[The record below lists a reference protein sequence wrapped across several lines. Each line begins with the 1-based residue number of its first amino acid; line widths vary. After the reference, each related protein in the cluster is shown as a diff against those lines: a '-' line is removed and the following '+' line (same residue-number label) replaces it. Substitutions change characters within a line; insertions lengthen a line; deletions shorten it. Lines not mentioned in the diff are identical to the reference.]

1 MRRVL
6 FPVLLLLVGL
16 GVMAPGASA
25 SMTRQIPDGS
35 VEHVDALDVQVEIQG
50 DGTVRFTETIR
61 YDFGGL
67 SRHGIYRDIVVR
79 QPFDA
84 DNERVYPFELVS
96 VSSETAPDEV
106 AELVEGAAQRLRIG
120 DPDVLVEGIHTYTVV
135 YELQGVL
142 NGFADHDELYW
153 NVVGNT
159 WTVPL
164 ENVTVEVRAPA
175 AIQEVACFRGDFGST
190 AECATA
196 TAEGATASFAEPSI
210 DASGAMTIVVGLPK
224 GAVPEPVPVLE
235 EIWKFEKAF
244 DVNPFTVAA
253 TSVLG
258 VLVLGGVGTLLWRVG
273 RDRRAV
279 GSVIDVGFAT
289 GEERV
294 QRVGFR
300 EDQHW
305 PVEFAPPD
313 GIRPGL
319 IGTLVDEKVDPIDVS
334 ATMIDLAV
342 RGHLRVEEVE
352 KHFARDDYRLV
363 RLPDRPGDDLEPFE
377 TLLLSKL
384 FAGRGPTVLLSE
396 LKDEFAT
403 SYGKVVDAMYDEVV
417 ERRWFDRS
425 PRATRST
432 WAVIGLG
439 AVIAGVGL
447 MIAAA
452 RFTHLALLSVPF
464 VAGGIVLLVGS
475 RKMPARTSL
484 GHGLLRRCRGFETFI
499 QESEKERA
507 RFAAQ
512 QNLFSEYL
520 PYAMVFGAVEKWA
533 NAFTDLNGNLPAAV
547 TGWYVGTHVF
557 TPHAFSEAVTGFAVS
572 TATTLQSTP
581 GGSGGS
587 GFGGGGFSGGGGG
600 GGGGG
605 SW

>member
-1 MRRVL
+1 
-6 FPVLLLLVGL
+6 
-16 GVMAPGASA
+16 
-25 SMTRQIPDGS
+25 
-35 VEHVDALDVQVEIQG
+35 
-50 DGTVRFTETIR
+50 
-61 YDFGGL
+61 
-67 SRHGIYRDIVVR
+67 VR

-164 ENVTVEVRAPA
+164 ENVTVEVDAPA

-190 AECATA
+190 AACATA
-196 TAEGATASFAEPSI
+196 TADGPTATFTEPLI
-210 DASGAMTIVVGLPK
+210 EPYGAMTVVVGLPK
-224 GAVPEPVPVLE
+224 GAVPEPAPVLE

-352 KHFARDDYRLV
+352 KRFARDDYRLV